1 MNKPEQGPEGD
12 ALSEVSLFPL
22 GMVLFPGAPLPL
34 HIFEER
40 YKAMIGD
47 CLERNEPFGV
57 VLIKEGQEVGAPAVP
72 FDIGTTARVIRSE
85 ILAEGRMNIVAKG
98 ERRFEIT
105 EITQQAP
112 YLVGRV
118 RFLEEPVGEGIDEL
132 LPELNEEFTALV
144 KGLTALAGGYA
155 SDVTIPGD
163 PVELSYTIAASL
175 NLQGHVR
182 QALLE
187 SPSASARLAHLT
199 PLIKRG
205 NHDLNEEIAKR
216 NPYKGP
222 RLN

>member
-1 MNKPEQGPEGD
+1 MNKPEQDPEGD
-12 ALSEVSLFPL
+12 TFSKVPLFPL

-40 YKAMIGD
+40 YKAMIGN

-85 ILAEGRMNIVAKG
+85 ILAEGRMNIVTKG

-112 YLVGRV
+112 YLMGRV

-132 LPELNEEFTALV
+132 LSELNEEFTALV
-144 KGLTALAGGYA
+144 KGLTALAGGYS
-155 SDVTIPGD
+155 SDVTIPED
-163 PVELSYTIAASL
+163 PVKLSYTIAASL

-187 SPSASARLAHLT
+187 SPSASARLAHLL

-205 NHDLNEEIAKR
+205 NHDLKEEIAKR

-222 RLN
+222 RPN

>member
-1 MNKPEQGPEGD
+1 MEKPEQGPKE
-12 ALSEVSLFPL
+12 ALTEVPLFPL
-22 GMVLFPGAPLPL
+22 SIVLFPGAPLPL

-85 ILAEGRMNIVAKG
+85 ILAEGRMNIVTKG
-98 ERRFEIT
+98 ERRFEIA

-112 YLVGRV
+112 YLLGRV
-118 RFLEEPVGEGIDEL
+118 RFLEEPVGEGISEL
-132 LPELNEEFTALV
+132 LPELNPEFTALIQ
-144 KGLTALAGGYA
+144 GLTALAGGYV
-155 SDVTIPGD
+155 SDVTMPED

-175 NLQGHVR
+175 NLQAHVR

-187 SPSASARLAHLT
+187 APTAAARLAHLI

-205 NHDLNEEIAKR
+205 NHDLKEEIAKR